1 MQVLPNAVIINL
13 SPSQRE
19 LVRNPKHEKYVQGF
33 VLEERSSRPCIA
45 VAEIPATIKQLRELQ
60 LLISKDP
67 EYAKRRPREVIQ
79 RIILRIEDA
88 ASAQRRAFPVSS
100 N

>member
-33 VLEERSSRPCIA
+33 VLEEHSSRPWIA
-45 VAEIPATIKQLRELQ
+45 VADIPATIKRLRDLQ
-60 LLISKDP
+60 SLISEDP
-67 EYAKRRPREVIQ
+67 EYAKRRPREVIE

-88 ASAQRRAFPVSS
+88 ASAQRRTYPAAS